1 METKKIAAIVSDTR
15 ASINRF
21 LLQELHRH
29 GINGLAPS
37 HGAILFHL
45 FNNEQVTMKDL
56 AQAVR
61 RDKSTVTALVA
72 KLVSGGYVQKV
83 SSTKDQRTVYVSL
96 TEEGKALKPAF
107 EEISQ
112 RMLARIW
119 QGVDEA
125 EQREAVRI
133 LKKIRANFP

>member
-1 METKKIAAIVSDTR
+1 MESKKIAAIVSDTR

-29 GINGLAPS
+29 GVSGLAPS

-56 AQAVR
+56 AQAAR

-72 KLVSGGYVQKV
+72 KLVTAGYVEKV
-83 SSTKDQRTVYVSL
+83 SSTQDQRTVCVSL
-96 TEEGKALKPAF
+96 TEKGEALKPVF

-112 RMLARIW
+112 RMLERIW
-119 QGVDEA
+119 QGFDEA
-125 EQREAVRI
+125 EQREAVRL
-133 LKKIRANFP
+133 LKKIRSNFP